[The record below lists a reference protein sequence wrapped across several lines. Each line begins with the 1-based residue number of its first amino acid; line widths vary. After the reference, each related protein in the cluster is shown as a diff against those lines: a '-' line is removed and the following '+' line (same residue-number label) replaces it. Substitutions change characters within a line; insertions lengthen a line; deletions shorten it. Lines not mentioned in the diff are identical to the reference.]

1 MTIYAVGDIHGQ
13 KSFLDD
19 ALARID
25 ADDGRDSEVIFLGDF
40 TDRGPDSRGVIET
53 LVRGQQAGR
62 RWTCLKGNHDRM
74 FRNFLTTSD
83 IRDSNIKSGLPWTD
97 ERLGGITTLQS
108 YGVSTGPGHSVRAMQ
123 REAQALVP
131 ATHQDFLANLS
142 LYAERGRYLFVHAGI
157 RPGLALADQV
167 EDDLIWIR
175 DPFLTSLDPHP
186 WIVVHGHTALKT
198 ATHFGNRIDLDS
210 GAGYGRPLS
219 VAAFDGDGV
228 FLLTERGREP
238 LRP

>member
-1 MTIYAVGDIHGQ
+1 M
-13 KSFLDD
+13 
-19 ALARID
+19 
-25 ADDGRDSEVIFLGDF
+25 
-40 TDRGPDSRGVIET
+40 
-53 LVRGQQAGR
+53 
-62 RWTCLKGNHDRM
+62 
-74 FRNFLTTSD
+74 
-83 IRDSNIKSGLPWTD
+83 
-97 ERLGGITTLQS
+97 
-108 YGVSTGPGHSVRAMQ
+108 
-123 REAQALVP
+123 
-131 ATHQDFLANLS
+131 
-142 LYAERGRYLFVHAGI
+142 HAGI

-175 DPFLTSLDPHP
+175 DPFLTSPDPHP